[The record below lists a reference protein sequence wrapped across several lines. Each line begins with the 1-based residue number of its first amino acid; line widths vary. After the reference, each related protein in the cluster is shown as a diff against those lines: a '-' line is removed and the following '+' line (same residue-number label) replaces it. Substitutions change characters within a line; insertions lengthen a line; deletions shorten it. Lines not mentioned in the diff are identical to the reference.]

1 MVEWYY
7 SISDEQGLIG
17 VFTNKNSIDNIIN
30 EYKSIN
36 FLVQKFKIHEGQ
48 RDFVWTILHKISD
61 YVLYVSNDKK
71 DVDIAYN
78 TFNKMGLC
86 YENIDYY
93 RIPINSIH
101 EDKKSRLDISN
112 KAFEVSGLDFEIEFP
127 NIFEYQFDLHPFEKN
142 QKDQNDEDQNDE
154 KISIL
159 SMLIQRN

>member
-17 VFTNKNSIDNIIN
+17 VFTNKNSIDNIIS

-61 YVLYVSNDKK
+61 YVLYISNDKK

-112 KAFEVSGLDFEIEFP
+112 KAFEVSGLDFEFP
-127 NIFEYQFDLHPFEKN
+127 NIFEYQFNLNHSEKN
-142 QKDQNDEDQNDE
+142 QNDENQ